1 MRRSIVSFVVVL
13 GLTALS
19 AGPSGAESLGPL
31 CWHASGERLNTT
43 FSLVFLT
50 NASSNAVFTVAGV
63 HVPVRVQGP
72 KDPLPVSGAAFRD
85 DDRNSIKMILT
96 IAAPAATEGAGA
108 PVFVEFSLDPP
119 YGGEY
124 RLSGPPSH
132 DQLWTLVPCSSIN

>member
-31 CWHASGERLNTT
+31 CWHAAGQRLNTT

-63 HVPVRVQGP
+63 HVPVGVQP

-85 DDRNSIKMILT
+85 EDRNSIKMILT
-96 IAAPAATEGAGA
+96 IAATAETERAGG

-124 RLSGPPSH
+124 RLSGPPSP
-132 DQLWTLVPCSSIN
+132 TNSGRSCRAPR